1 MSMKICIDCGKK
13 IFYNNSKHECI
24 KYEPVSMKQQED
36 SDERDDLNN
45 TNFKNRFMCDGQKYK
60 LVDAVLFNSLENVEK
75 EDDIRKN
82 VVVEEVVEGYRS
94 YVKTEC
100 EFCGFKTTYYYRDRH
115 QMSKKCQN
123 MKKKYYRGD

>member
-24 KYEPVSMKQQED
+24 KYEPVSMIKQKE

-60 LVDAVLFNSLENVEK
+60 LVDAVLFNSLENIEK

-82 VVVEEVVEGYRS
+82 VVEEVVEGYKS
-94 YVKTEC
+94 YIKTEC
-100 EFCGFKTTYYYRDRH
+100 EYCGFKTTYYYRDRH
-115 QMSKKCQN
+115 QQSKKCKN
-123 MKKKYYRGD
+123 MKKK